1 MKKSAGQEL
10 LEKRLAGIQLCDYRN
25 EDTFELDDSN
35 VEIIA
40 DSIISDIKDGE
51 LDALLIEL
59 GWKKDEA
66 ND

>member
-10 LEKRLAGIQLCDYRN
+10 LEKRIGSIKLCDYRN

-35 VEIIA
+35 AEIIA

-51 LDALLIEL
+51 LDVLLIEL
-59 GWKKDEA
+59 GWKKGEG